1 MRAHIRVSGRVQG
14 VGFRYFTAAQARRL
28 GVGGSVRNLPD
39 GGVEIVE
46 EGDRSALEA
55 LIATV
60 RRGPSGAVVRDVRVD
75 WEDVSAPRQEF
86 VIR

>member
-1 MRAHIRVSGRVQG
+1 MRAHILVSGRVQG

-28 GVGGSVRNLPD
+28 GVGGSVRNLPQ
-39 GGVEIVE
+39 GGVEIVA

-55 LIATV
+55 LIAAV
-60 RRGPSGAVVRDVRVD
+60 RQGPRGAVVRDVRVD

>member
-1 MRAHIRVSGRVQG
+1 MRAHILVSGRVQG

-28 GVGGSVRNLPD
+28 GVGGCVRNLPQ
-39 GGVEIVE
+39 GGVEIVA

-55 LIATV
+55 LIAAV
-60 RRGPSGAVVRDVRVD
+60 RQGPRGAVVRDVRVD

>member
-1 MRAHIRVSGRVQG
+1 VQG

-39 GGVEIVE
+39 GGVEIVA

-55 LIATV
+55 LIAAV

>member
-1 MRAHIRVSGRVQG
+1 MRAHILVSGRVQG

-39 GGVEIVE
+39 AGVEIVA

-55 LIATV
+55 LIAAV
-60 RRGPSGAVVRDVRVD
+60 RRGPRGAVVRDVRVD

>member
-1 MRAHIRVSGRVQG
+1 MRAHILVSGRVQG

-39 GGVEIVE
+39 GGVEIVA
-46 EGDRSALEA
+46 EGDRSALEV
-55 LIATV
+55 LIAAV
-60 RRGPSGAVVRDVRVD
+60 RRGPRGAVVRDVRVD